1 MSLGKHTKCDLSA
14 GVAKLDLE
22 KLTKQVELHFYSLMN
37 RMREK
42 VSAVQYDT
50 VEINNRKHALSSMS
64 SIGADEVMALA
75 KNIAETSELLHTLFE
90 ATNRKIEIV

>member
-1 MSLGKHTKCDLSA
+1 MGKHTKCDLSA

-22 KLTKQVELHFYSLMN
+22 KLTNQVEIHFYSLMN
-37 RMREK
+37 NMRAK

-50 VEINNRKHALSSMS
+50 VTIDNRKHALSSMS
-64 SIGADEVMALA
+64 STGADEVMSLA

-90 ATNRKIEIV
+90 VTNRKIEIV

>member
-22 KLTKQVELHFYSLMN
+22 KLTNQVEIHFYSLMN
-37 RMREK
+37 NMRAK

-50 VEINNRKHALSSMS
+50 VTIDNRKHALSSMS
-64 SIGADEVMALA
+64 STGADEVMSLA

-90 ATNRKIEIV
+90 VTNRKIEIV

>member
-1 MSLGKHTKCDLSA
+1 MLGKHTKCNLSA

-22 KLTKQVELHFYSLMN
+22 KLTNQVEIHFYYLMN
-37 RMREK
+37 KMREK

-50 VEINNRKHALSSMS
+50 VEIDNRKHALSDMS
-64 SIGADEVMALA
+64 STGADNIISLA

-90 ATNRKIEIV
+90 TANRKIEII